1 MDALTDG
8 FWIGVGVIVFLFV
21 PVIVGSLK
29 WEKTA
34 MKTVY
39 IVPAWSDQAGQ
50 CRIVATVT
58 AQKLANVPRD
68 YDHYPD
74 KWREVG
80 IMNSQGKLV
89 CYDGKTEELAEIRS
103 CEPLAA
109 GMVFEFE
116 GIHQVA

>member
-1 MDALTDG
+1 
-8 FWIGVGVIVFLFV
+8 
-21 PVIVGSLK
+21 
-29 WEKTA
+29 

-39 IVPAWSDQAGQ
+39 IVPAFSDQAGQ

-58 AQKLANVPRD
+58 GQRLQNVSRD
-68 YDHYPD
+68 YNHYPD

-89 CYDGKTEELAEIRS
+89 CYDGKSEEFAEIKA

-109 GMVFEFE
+109 GLVFEFE
-116 GIHQVA
+116 GIHHWA

>member
-1 MDALTDG
+1 MDALSDG
-8 FWIGVGVIVFLFV
+8 FWAGVGVAFFLFIPVFL
-21 PVIVGSLK
+21 GCLR
-29 WEKTA
+29 WEKKA

-58 AQKLANVPRD
+58 AQKLSNVARD

-89 CYDGKTEELAEIRS
+89 CYDGKPEERAEILS

-116 GIHQVA
+116 GIHQPA